1 MFFLF
6 GLFVLSEIREQTL
19 KLIYSKYSQ
28 DCIDN
33 EKLHFSSK
41 FFNDIVE
48 EVFKNLV
55 KDKQPSNK
63 PTLIKLGGQS
73 GTGKTTQ
80 LMPAIKSCLDEKNIS
95 YIHMAVRL
103 FAVYHPDYN
112 KLLKEYGQSLIREK
126 TNGFAVLC
134 LFAILEKLIKN
145 RYNILYEI
153 TLLDP
158 IFEEYTIKI
167 SKLNNYKIIYN
178 VISSPLEISNKW
190 LNERTIN
197 SKIEPN
203 RIVSEHSISNL
214 YNILPKAIEHIIKL
228 SNCLGKNDYMI
239 LWNLI
244 EKEPILVSNQFNQQI
259 LELFNK
265 NRIFDKKNISKLRT
279 EKDALKDKISFYK
292 KFFIDFNF

>member
-1 MFFLF
+1 M
-6 GLFVLSEIREQTL
+6 LSDIREETL
-19 KLIYSKYSQ
+19 KLIYNKYSQ
-28 DCIDN
+28 DYVGN
-33 EKLHFSSK
+33 EQIKFSSK
-41 FFNDIVE
+41 FFNNIVE
-48 EVFKNLV
+48 DVFKTLV
-55 KDKQPSNK
+55 HNKQPSRK

-80 LMPAIKSCLDEKNIS
+80 LMPAIKSCLNEKNID

-126 TNGFAVLC
+126 TNGFAMLC

-158 IFEEYTIKI
+158 IFEEYTIKL
-167 SKLNNYKIIYN
+167 SKLNNYTIIYN
-178 VISSPLEISNKW
+178 VISSPLKISNKW

-203 RIVSEHSISNL
+203 RIVSENSINNL

-228 SNCLGKNDYMI
+228 SNYFDKNDYMI

-244 EKEPILVSNQFNQQI
+244 EKEPILISNQFNQQI

-265 NRIFDKKNISKLRT
+265 NRIFDEKMVSKLRK
-279 EKDALKDKISFYK
+279 EEEALQDKISFYK

>member
-1 MFFLF
+1 M
-6 GLFVLSEIREQTL
+6 LSDIREETL
-19 KLIYSKYSQ
+19 KLIYNKYSQ
-28 DCIDN
+28 DCIGN
-33 EKLHFSSK
+33 EQLKFSSK
-41 FFNDIVE
+41 FFNNIVE
-48 EVFKNLV
+48 DVFKTLV
-55 KDKQPSNK
+55 RNKQPSRK
-63 PTLIKLGGQS
+63 PTIIKLGGQS

-80 LMPAIKSCLDEKNIS
+80 LMPAIKSCLNEKNID
-95 YIHMAVRL
+95 YVHMAVRL

-126 TNGFAVLC
+126 TNGFAMLC

-158 IFEEYTIKI
+158 IFEEYTIKL
-167 SKLNNYKIIYN
+167 SKLNNYTIIYN
-178 VISSPLEISNKW
+178 VISSPLKISNKW

-203 RIVSEHSISNL
+203 RIVSENSINNL

-228 SNCLGKNDYMI
+228 SNYFDKNDYMI

-244 EKEPILVSNQFNQQI
+244 EKEPILISNQFNQQI

-265 NRIFDKKNISKLRT
+265 NRIFDEKMVSKLRK
-279 EKDALKDKISFYK
+279 EEEALQDKISFYK

>member
-1 MFFLF
+1 M
-6 GLFVLSEIREQTL
+6 LSDIREETL
-19 KLIYSKYSQ
+19 KLIYNKYSQ
-28 DCIDN
+28 DCVGN
-33 EKLHFSSK
+33 EQIKFSSK
-41 FFNDIVE
+41 FFNNIVE
-48 EVFKNLV
+48 DVFKTLV
-55 KDKQPSNK
+55 RNKQPSRK
-63 PTLIKLGGQS
+63 PTIIKLGGQS

-80 LMPAIKSCLDEKNIS
+80 LMPAIKSCLNEKNID

-126 TNGFAVLC
+126 TNGFAMLC

-158 IFEEYTIKI
+158 IFEEYTIKL
-167 SKLNNYKIIYN
+167 SKLNNYTIIYN
-178 VISSPLEISNKW
+178 VISSPLKISNKW

-203 RIVSEHSISNL
+203 RIVSENSINNL

-228 SNCLGKNDYMI
+228 SNYFDKNDYMI

-244 EKEPILVSNQFNQQI
+244 EKEPILISNQFNQQI

-265 NRIFDKKNISKLRT
+265 NRIFDEKMVSKLRK
-279 EKDALKDKISFYK
+279 EEEALQDKISFYK

>member
-1 MFFLF
+1 M
-6 GLFVLSEIREQTL
+6 LSDIREETL
-19 KLIYSKYSQ
+19 KLIYNKYSQ
-28 DCIDN
+28 DYVGN
-33 EKLHFSSK
+33 EQIKFSSK
-41 FFNDIVE
+41 FFNNIVE
-48 EVFKNLV
+48 DVFKTLV
-55 KDKQPSNK
+55 RNKQPSRK
-63 PTLIKLGGQS
+63 PTIIKLGGQS

-80 LMPAIKSCLDEKNIS
+80 LMPAIKSCLNEKNID

-126 TNGFAVLC
+126 TNGFAMLC

-158 IFEEYTIKI
+158 IFEEYTIKL
-167 SKLNNYKIIYN
+167 SKLNNYTIIYN
-178 VISSPLEISNKW
+178 VISSPLKISNKW

-203 RIVSEHSISNL
+203 RIVSENSINNL

-228 SNCLGKNDYMI
+228 SNYFDKNDYMI

-244 EKEPILVSNQFNQQI
+244 EKEPILISNQFNQQI

-265 NRIFDKKNISKLRT
+265 NRIFDEKMVSKLRK
-279 EKDALKDKISFYK
+279 EEEALQDKISFYK